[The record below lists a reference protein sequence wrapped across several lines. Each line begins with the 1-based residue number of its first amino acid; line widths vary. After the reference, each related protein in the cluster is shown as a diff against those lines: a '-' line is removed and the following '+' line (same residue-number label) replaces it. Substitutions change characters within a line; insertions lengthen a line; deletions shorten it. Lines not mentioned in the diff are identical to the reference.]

1 MSFLQSNLDAL
12 KKYNPHCYRWLA
24 RHPVNEAQLK
34 ANLLRNAK
42 GRLDWRMSSGAGL
55 FDGVTP
61 ERAYRKWTKEA
72 NRETGASLIIGCNL
86 GYGVNRM
93 LEHTARSHKVIV
105 LEPRADLLTL
115 CLSQTDYGPFL
126 KQKKL
131 FFLPPDRKVL
141 REAVGRLDLH
151 YLFGKI
157 HILPDL
163 PSHQLGSEYA
173 RWTDECKALLENLT
187 CDLNTVRQRQSIM
200 IENELKNF
208 TRARRDGCLLTLSRQ
223 AEGLPAVLIGA
234 GPSLEKFGP
243 RLARKREAALY
254 VCGLQVLPT
263 LQRYGLKPDLC
274 MAIDYSK
281 SMERVYETLD
291 RAWVQDIP
299 FIYSCK
305 VQPSVVDAYPGP
317 TLPLW
322 TTGGLGSNLPPDREL
337 VLSTGKGVGT
347 TLVRFLLWCGVKR
360 LLFVGQD
367 FAWAAD
373 KVHADGHLSDG
384 NRFVFDP
391 KIHRK
396 LQNPEGGTIY
406 STLAYITARRELEA
420 ELEHSDVSA
429 FNLYGGGAAI
439 KGARPVDWETVM
451 RERLVADDSAGR
463 RHFLEAVQRARRP
476 RPWPLPESR
485 FTSWTRS
492 LQAVE
497 KRLKRL
503 FKKPSRNQ
511 TEIHTVLSQ
520 TLFFLRQDPLY
531 QPCLYNVIFDI
542 AGLIHGRSAYG
553 LREWTEFRSI
563 LKRVVKRVRQVDTH
577 LILGF
582 AQK

>member
-1 MSFLQSNLDAL
+1 
-12 KKYNPHCYRWLA
+12 
-24 RHPVNEAQLK
+24 
-34 ANLLRNAK
+34 
-42 GRLDWRMSSGAGL
+42 MSSGAGL
-55 FDGVTP
+55 FEQFSPEFVYTNWTNGEDGT
-61 ERAYRKWTKEA
+61 
-72 NRETGASLIIGCNL
+72 ASATVIIGCNL
-86 GYGVNRM
+86 GYGINEVLRR
-93 LEHTARSHKVIV
+93 TPGTHKVIV
-105 LEPRADLLTL
+105 LEPRAELLMA
-115 CLSQTDYGPFL
+115 CLSQTDYHPFL
-126 KQKKL
+126 KGGRL
-131 FFLPPDRKVL
+131 FFLPPEKQVL
-141 REAVGRLDLH
+141 KEAASQLDLH

-157 HILPDL
+157 RVLTDM
-163 PSHQLGSEYA
+163 PSCQLGPEYA
-173 RWTDECKALLENLT
+173 QWRDEWKRLLENLS
-187 CDLNTVRQRQSIM
+187 CDMNTVRQRQDVM

-208 TRARRDGCLLTLSRQ
+208 GRARREGCLL
-223 AEGLPAVLIGA
+223 GLRGRADAIPAVVLGA
-234 GPSLEKFGP
+234 GPTLEKFGP
-243 RLARKREAALY
+243 RLARNRGTALY

-274 MAIDYSK
+274 MAIDYTK
-281 SMERVYETLD
+281 NMEGVYERLD
-291 RAWVQDIP
+291 KKWVEDIP

-305 VQPSVVDAYPGP
+305 VQPSVVEAYPGP

-367 FAWAAD
+367 FAWSAD

-391 KIHRK
+391 KIHQK
-396 LQNPEGGTIY
+396 LQNPEGKTIY

-420 ELEHSDVSA
+420 ELENSDVSA
-429 FNLYGGGAAI
+429 FNLYGGGAEI

-451 RERLVADDSAGR
+451 RERLLAGDSAR
-463 RHFLEAVQRARRP
+463 LRHFLEAVQRARRP
-476 RPWPLPESR
+476 RPWPFPESR

-492 LQAVE
+492 LRGVE

-531 QPCLYNVIFDI
+531 QPCLYNEIFDI
-542 AGLIHGRSAYG
+542 AGLVHGRSTYG

-563 LKRVVKRVRQVDTH
+563 LKRVIKRIRQVDAH
-577 LILGF
+577 LILK
-582 AQK
+582 AEAA